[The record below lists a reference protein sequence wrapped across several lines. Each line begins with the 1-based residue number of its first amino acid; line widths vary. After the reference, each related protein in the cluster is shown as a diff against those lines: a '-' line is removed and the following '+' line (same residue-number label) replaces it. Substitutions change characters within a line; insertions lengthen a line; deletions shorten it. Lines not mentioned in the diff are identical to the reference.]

1 MFTINVNCICCEK
14 GEDKTVFVAEKIS
27 GVKVA
32 GALFVTENFWS

>member
-14 GEDKTVFVAEKIS
+14 GEEKLCLLPKIS

-32 GALFVTENFWS
+32 GALFVTENLWS